1 MTWNGFG
8 VGVLAVA
15 AAATARGQCP
25 NQAFS
30 MTEHAVGG
38 TPAGVT
44 AGDFNGDGVADIA
57 TCLSAGNS
65 VSVLY
70 GTGGGAFAGVV
81 GVPTGAGPVAVVS
94 ADFNGD
100 GRADLV
106 TANAGAGNLSVLL
119 STGSGFAP
127 AAAVSFG
134 AGTPTCLAVGDANG
148 DSRLDVIVGRAGN
161 ATLVTML
168 GDGAGGLAPGGSSST
183 LSNVSGLAAFY
194 GAAPQDPF
202 LDIATVSSTSLM
214 TAQQGLGNG
223 NFATIQMLTVGQ
235 TPQGVATADFDLDG
249 RADIVGSS
257 QSEGAAY
264 VFYGHLQG
272 FSGRDFAGNAQIPR
286 AVATG
291 DFNDDGRPDIAACGG
306 NTPFGQVAVIRA
318 GPDRTF
324 NQGPQAA
331 TTSTVGALTIADF
344 NGDGYPDIAG
354 ACEGGNVAVLINTGP
369 FAAKITQQPVSNAVE
384 LGATA
389 TLAVTGAGTGTAYQW
404 RRQGVP
410 LADGGRVSG
419 SHTPVLT
426 ITGVE
431 AADDGVYDVVVSNA
445 CTTEVS
451 QGAYI
456 SVRMPACGSADFDGD
471 GDVGTDADIEA
482 FFRVLAGGNC

>member
-194 GAAPQDPF
+194 AAAPQDPF

-286 AVATG
+286 AVAAG
-291 DFNDDGRPDIAACGG
+291 HRGVRWEHAVWSGRGHPRRSRPHVQPRAPGHDDLHGRSPDDRRLQRRRLSRHRRGVRGRERGCAHQYGAIRSEDHTAARVERG
-306 NTPFGQVAVIRA
+306 RA
-318 GPDRTF
+318 G
-324 NQGPQAA
+324 
-331 TTSTVGALTIADF
+331 
-344 NGDGYPDIAG
+344 GDGHARSDGGGDRHGVPVAAAG
-354 ACEGGNVAVLINTGP
+354 GAAGGRRAGLRVAH
-369 FAAKITQQPVSNAVE
+369 
-384 LGATA
+384 
-389 TLAVTGAGTGTAYQW
+389 TGADDH
-404 RRQGVP
+404 RRG
-410 LADGGRVSG
+410 GGR
-419 SHTPVLT
+419 
-426 ITGVE
+426 
-431 AADDGVYDVVVSNA
+431 
-445 CTTEVS
+445 
-451 QGAYI
+451 
-456 SVRMPACGSADFDGD
+456 
-471 GDVGTDADIEA
+471 
-482 FFRVLAGGNC
+482 